1 MTTNL
6 QPEPYTSKYDQLL
19 QTGGYST
26 THVYLLQQIPPRAR
40 VLELGPSS
48 GYMTKILAQKDCIVD
63 AIELNPNDAEKA
75 SAYCRKIIVGSLED
89 DAPFEQLD
97 GPYDYVLLADV
108 LEHLRAPEKVLQHV
122 RARITSASTVLV
134 SLPNIA
140 YWEMRL
146 ALLRGRFDYTDTGLL
161 DRTHLRFYT
170 LKTAT
175 AMFSDAGFRIEHMH
189 VTPPIVP
196 RLGRLKE
203 WVKRKW
209 PTLFSVNFIFHLRCH
224 DVIPQQHA
232 VAQASLPADKMSAL
246 QMTEAVRHDA

>member
-146 ALLRGRFDYTDTGLL
+146 TLLRGRFDYTDTGLL

-203 WVKRKW
+203 WVKLKW
-209 PTLFSVNFIFHLRCH
+209 PTLFSGNFIFHLR
-224 DVIPQQHA
+224 
-232 VAQASLPADKMSAL
+232 
-246 QMTEAVRHDA
+246 RHDA

>member
-26 THVYLLQQIPPRAR
+26 THVYLLQQIPPRSL

-48 GYMTKILAQKDCIVD
+48 GYMTKILAQQDCLID
-63 AIELNPNDAEKA
+63 AIELNPDDAEKA
-75 SAYCRKIIVGSLED
+75 RKYCRKIIVGSLED
-89 DAPFEQLD
+89 DAPFGQLH

-108 LEHLRAPEKVLQHV
+108 LEHLRAPERVLQHV
-122 RARITSASTVLV
+122 RARLTSASTVLV

-146 ALLRGRFDYTDTGLL
+146 ALLKGRFDYTDTGLL

-170 LKTAT
+170 HKTAT
-175 AMFSDAGFRIEHMH
+175 AIFKDAGFRIEHMH
-189 VTPPIVP
+189 ITPPIVP
-196 RLGRLKE
+196 RFGRLKE
-203 WVKRKW
+203 WVKRQW
-209 PTLFSVNFIFHLRCH
+209 PELFSVNFIFHLR
-224 DVIPQQHA
+224 
-232 VAQASLPADKMSAL
+232 
-246 QMTEAVRHDA
+246 RHDA

>member
-26 THVYLLQQIPPRAR
+26 THVYLLQQIPPRSA
-40 VLELGPSS
+40 VLELGPAS
-48 GYMTKILAQKDCIVD
+48 GYMTKILAQKDCVID
-63 AIELNPNDAEKA
+63 AIELNAGDAEKA
-75 SAYCRKIIVGSLED
+75 ALYCRKIIVGSLED
-89 DAPFEQLD
+89 DAPFAQLR

-108 LEHLRAPEKVLQHV
+108 LEHLRAPEKVLQHA
-122 RARITSASTVLV
+122 RARLTPAGVVLV

-146 ALLRGRFDYTDTGLL
+146 ALLKGRFDYTDTGLL

-175 AMFSDAGFRIEHMH
+175 AMFMEAGFRIERVHI
-189 VTPPIVP
+189 TPPIVP

-203 WVKRKW
+203 WLKRKW
-209 PTLFSVNFIFHLRCH
+209 PALFSVNFIFHLR
-224 DVIPQQHA
+224 
-232 VAQASLPADKMSAL
+232 
-246 QMTEAVRHDA
+246 RHDA